1 MKKIALVLLLFG
13 LADIMECKDAGK
25 QREAGIVREEVEL
38 TQEKKDFLAEMYV
51 DGDRIQEGKLYSYQ
65 KEVLYQYDYALK
77 YLERK
82 YPSHTFEITGCSPK
96 GMGIDYSTFWFRAD
110 GEEDDM
116 EHEVYDLYLEEDDEG
131 NYSCEDNYY
140 KTLLRDSYD
149 EAVLE
154 LLQERVPECVGV
166 IVGFDNTQGEEI
178 NENLT
183 GKEILEG
190 NYNLPNFT
198 DIYVF
203 EPDASRAQSLTDEI
217 EAVIEEKNIVGAYS
231 IYILSMNPCDTY
243 SGDELRTYV
252 RSDEDQII
260 ILRTYFKQ
268 SD

>member
-96 GMGIDYSTFWFRAD
+96 GMGIDYSTFWFMAD

-140 KTLLRDSYD
+140 DRLLRDSYSK
-149 EAVLE
+149 ALLE
-154 LLQERVPECVGV
+154 FLQESVPECVGV
-166 IVGFDNTQGEEI
+166 FTGFQHVKGEEI

-183 GKEILEG
+183 GKEVLEG
-190 NYNLPNFT
+190 NYNLFNLT

-203 EPDASRAQSLTDEI
+203 EPNASKAQSLADEV
-217 EAVIEEKNIVGAYS
+217 EAVIKKKNIIGSYDV
-231 IYILSMNPCDTY
+231 YILSMNPCDTY
-243 SGDELRTYV
+243 SGYELRRYV
-252 RSDEDQII
+252 SKAGII
-260 ILRTYFKQ
+260 ILEKSFRQ
-268 SD
+268 ND

>member
-38 TQEKKDFLAEMYV
+38 TQEKKDFLAEMYM
-51 DGDRIQEGKLYSYQ
+51 DGDRIQEGKLYGYQ

-96 GMGIDYSTFWFRAD
+96 GMGIDHSTFWFRAD
-110 GEEDDM
+110 EEEDDK
-116 EHEVYDLYLEEDDEG
+116 VYDLYLEEDKEG

-154 LLQERVPECVGV
+154 LLQESVPECVGV

-203 EPDASRAQSLTDEI
+203 EPDASRAQILTDEI